1 MLCPISC
8 RRDPAGAIT
17 LDLDQTINR
26 NKAQFCA
33 FESAARGAGAGRYKL
48 T

>member
-8 RRDPAGAIT
+8 RRDPAGAT

-26 NKAQFCA
+26 DKAQFFA